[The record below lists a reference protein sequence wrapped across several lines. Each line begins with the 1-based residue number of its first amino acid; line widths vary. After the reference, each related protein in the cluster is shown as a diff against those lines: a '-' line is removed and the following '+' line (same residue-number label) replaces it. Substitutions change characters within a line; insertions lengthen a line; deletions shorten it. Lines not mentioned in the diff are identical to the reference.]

1 MSFKPGVLIGSAK
14 GDRVGLVLGAHRARR
29 QHDNLVGVGR
39 DGGMDLGAPHHDTVG
54 ALFDHAHVIVGMVLR
69 GGSERAVALDVG
81 LRHRDREVV
90 VAAIAMVLRDALA
103 VLGLARG
110 RHPLAQD
117 VERVKR
123 VGADLLDQHDQGRA
137 LAGRGRDKL
146 AALEQIVGVARQM
159 KVAAVLAAAI
169 AHHGEA
175 AVLRIFGHPVVD
187 TGVLDRDPDHG
198 ILGDVGDFFAA
209 QINRPPVAQRFLVL
223 LRCSQSHRD
232 FHLTL
237 S

>member
-1 MSFKPGVLIGSAK
+1 
-14 GDRVGLVLGAHRARR
+14 
-29 QHDNLVGVGR
+29 
-39 DGGMDLGAPHHDTVG
+39 
-54 ALFDHAHVIVGMVLR
+54 
-69 GGSERAVALDVG
+69 
-81 LRHRDREVV
+81 
-90 VAAIAMVLRDALA
+90 MVLRDALA

-123 VGADLLDQHDQGRA
+123 VGADLLDQDDQCRA

-169 AHHGEA
+169 PHHGEA

-187 TGVLDRDPDHG
+187 TGMLDRDPDHG
-198 ILGDVGDFFAA
+198 ILGDVGDFLAA

-232 FHLTL
+232 FTCPLLISRRRRAPHGARLGQLRQANIGARGGHVQRTHAA
-237 S
+237 SDGHKATSDGRKHCPTAQVQR